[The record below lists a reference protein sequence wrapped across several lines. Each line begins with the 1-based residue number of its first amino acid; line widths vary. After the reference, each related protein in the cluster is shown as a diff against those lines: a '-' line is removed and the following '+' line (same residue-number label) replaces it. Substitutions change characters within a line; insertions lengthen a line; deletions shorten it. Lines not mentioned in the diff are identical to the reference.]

1 MKTDTRHSRPEADV
15 KQTGISE
22 EEQRWRR
29 AVESPEKLARNRR
42 RLHLLLGFWGIWMAG
57 WLVLILCRITSFRW
71 MDAAIWTAGL
81 VNIGLGIV
89 NNRRISAGKRPL

>member
-1 MKTDTRHSRPEADV
+1 MKTDTRHSRPETRV
-15 KQTGISE
+15 EQTGISE
-22 EEQRWRR
+22 AEQRWRR
-29 AVESPEKLARNRR
+29 TVESPEKLARNRH

-57 WLVLILCRITSFRW
+57 WLVLILCRVTSFRW

-81 VNIGLGIV
+81 ANISLGIV